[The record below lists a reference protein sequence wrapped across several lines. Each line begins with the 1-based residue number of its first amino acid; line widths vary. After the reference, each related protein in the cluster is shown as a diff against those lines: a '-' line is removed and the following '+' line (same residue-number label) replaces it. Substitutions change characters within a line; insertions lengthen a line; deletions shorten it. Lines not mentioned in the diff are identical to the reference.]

1 MGVTD
6 TVHLLIVILYVT
18 GGLIL
23 LVTAY
28 IIYIRKYRKRGRME
42 MLNNIVFTTSRYDVY
57 SSKTQFLLEL
67 PKACDV
73 ELDLLDEKENPVR
86 KIIQKNMESGQHI
99 IPFDPAEFAN
109 GIYFL
114 SLKAAHSS
122 VLRKITIENK

>member
-6 TVHLLIVILYVT
+6 TVHLLLVILYVT

-28 IIYIRKYRKRGRME
+28 VIYIRRFRKRGRME
-42 MLNNIVFTTSRYDVY
+42 MLNNVVFTTSRYDIY

-67 PKACDV
+67 PKTCDV
-73 ELDLLDEKENPVR
+73 ELELLDEKENPVK
-86 KIIQKNMESGQHI
+86 KILHANLPAGQHI
-99 IPFDPAEFAN
+99 IPFDSTEYAN

-122 VLRKITIENK
+122 ILRKITIENK

>member
-1 MGVTD
+1 MGVSD

-28 IIYIRKYRKRGRME
+28 ILYIRRFRKRGRME
-42 MLNNIVFTTSRYDVY
+42 MLNNVVFTTSRYDVY

-67 PKACDV
+67 PKSCDV
-73 ELDLLDEKENPVR
+73 ELSLLDEKEQPVE
-86 KIIQKNMESGQHI
+86 KILQAHFESGQHI
-99 IPFDPAEFAN
+99 IPFDPAKFAN

-114 SLKAAHSS
+114 SLNAAHSS
-122 VLRKITIENK
+122 ILRKITIENK